1 MVKLL
6 NWFKN
11 LPANVHA
18 IGASLTI
25 LVTLGIIDHVEYDD
39 HYLSIVI
46 GEWNASI
53 VKEIVEEIAET
64 VSGEESNSSS

>member
-1 MVKLL
+1 MVKFL

-11 LPANVHA
+11 LPAHMHA

-25 LVTLGIIDHVEYDD
+25 LVTLGIVDHIEYDD

-46 GEWNASI
+46 GEWNASV

-64 VSGEESNSSS
+64 VSGEEDNSSS

>member
-6 NWFKN
+6 SWFKN
-11 LPANVHA
+11 LPVKIHA
-18 IGASLTI
+18 IGASLTV
-25 LVTLGIIDHVEYDD
+25 LVTLGIIDHVEYSDQ
-39 HYLSIVI
+39 YLSIVI

-53 VKEIVEEIAET
+53 VKEIVEGIAET